1 MGKGFFGRVWSGI
14 KKGWS
19 KAKDFIRNTITPLYE
34 KAKPLI
40 NMVPGASAITSV
52 VDKVL
57 PVVNNTISDDGAEA
71 LKQGLKYVSGRV
83 K

>member
-1 MGKGFFGRVWSGI
+1 MAKGFFGRVWNGI

-19 KAKDFIRNTITPLYE
+19 KAKDFIRNTLTPLYE

-40 NMVPGASAITSV
+40 NMVPGASAITGV

-57 PVVNNTISDDGAEA
+57 PVVNDTISDDGAEA
-71 LKQGLKYVSGRV
+71 LKQGLKYVSGKV

>member
-1 MGKGFFGRVWSGI
+1 MAKGFFGRVWSGI